1 MPLYPFFCKKC
12 NKTFE
17 VFLRPSEASLEITCP
32 YCQGDDVERLSD
44 KEQNDLTP
52 GVCGVKKDT

>member
-1 MPLYPFFCKKC
+1 LLNFGHSVEKQTAESNPKM
-12 NKTFE
+12 
-17 VFLRPSEASLEITCP
+17 ACP